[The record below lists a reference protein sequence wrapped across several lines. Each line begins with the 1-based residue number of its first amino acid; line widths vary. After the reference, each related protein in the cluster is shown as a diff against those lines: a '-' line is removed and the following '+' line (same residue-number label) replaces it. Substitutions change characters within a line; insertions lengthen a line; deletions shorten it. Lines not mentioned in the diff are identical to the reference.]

1 MQTNQGSALSWI
13 NNRGRGESISPHDPL
28 DKPDELLEL
37 LIGRFGF
44 DGLLF
49 KISRILEEFG
59 REGVGESMKFAQA
72 AKKVERLAKNIRNL
86 NLFC

>member
-1 MQTNQGSALSWI
+1 MSLK
-13 NNRGRGESISPHDPL
+13 NNREGSEGLSPLDSL
-28 DKPDELLEL
+28 DKPDEQLEM

-59 REGVGESMKFAQA
+59 REGVGDSLTFAQA
-72 AKKVERLAKNIRNL
+72 AKKVERCAKNIRNL
-86 NLFC
+86 NLFS